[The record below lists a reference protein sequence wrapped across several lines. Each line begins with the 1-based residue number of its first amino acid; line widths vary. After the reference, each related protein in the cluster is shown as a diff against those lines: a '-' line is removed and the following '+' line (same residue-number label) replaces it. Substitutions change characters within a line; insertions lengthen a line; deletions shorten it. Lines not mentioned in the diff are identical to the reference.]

1 MSILRARNK
10 KPIINFG
17 LGVTEVTISLND
29 IVKLYQTTIYNI
41 DSIILLETDLRKVK
55 INNNQ
60 FEITGNI
67 EGTHEIR
74 AVLNGTIRG
83 NKIII
88 NVV

>member
-1 MSILRARNK
+1 MSILKARNRQ
-10 KPIINFG
+10 PIISFG
-17 LGVTEVTISLND
+17 LGKIEITIALND
-29 IVKLYQTTIYNI
+29 IVKLYQTTIYNS

-67 EGTHEIR
+67 EGTHEVR
-74 AVLNGTIRG
+74 AVLNGLILS